1 MTIVWN
7 INITLGGALKK
18 GCCEI
23 FNIFKNYKVEEIF
36 AFKFKNEAI
45 KTGTKI
51 LQSQE
56 QSKHGTVLITLTFK
70 YFDPK
75 N

>member
-1 MTIVWN
+1 MKYSIF
-7 INITLGGALKK
+7 LKTTK
-18 GCCEI
+18 WKKYLLSNSKI
-23 FNIFKNYKVEEIF
+23 KQLKQVL
-36 AFKFKNEAI
+36 KF
-45 KTGTKI
+45 
-51 LQSQE
+51 LQSQEQE

>member
-1 MTIVWN
+1 M
-7 INITLGGALKK
+7 
-18 GCCEI
+18 
-23 FNIFKNYKVEEIF
+23 EEIF